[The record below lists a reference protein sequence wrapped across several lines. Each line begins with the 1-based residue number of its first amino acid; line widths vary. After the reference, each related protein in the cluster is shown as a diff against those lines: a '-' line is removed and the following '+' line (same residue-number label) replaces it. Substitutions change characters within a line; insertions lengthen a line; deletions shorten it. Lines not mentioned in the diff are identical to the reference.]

1 MLLKNLNQ
9 IDSIYYIATTFFATI
24 NLGWNVHDK
33 TRPRRCR
40 TASNFV
46 TQAKAVLIKEVSDL
60 FLKLHF
66 PSIPNGTSKPNSL
79 SHWETSDYI

>member
-1 MLLKNLNQ
+1 MLIRKDLLKMLLKNLNQ

-60 FLKLHF
+60 FF
-66 PSIPNGTSKPNSL
+66 EAAFSFNPQRDI
-79 SHWETSDYI
+79 